1 MKKYTKNS
9 LVTLVT
15 VSTALA
21 TIAPS
26 VSSVV
31 ASANT
36 HHVKSHKV
44 VKAKKTTKKS
54 HKFKLPKPYNYK
66 KKHKKLVAK
75 VTGGEVS
82 KVGSKLNKAEK
93 SLTKHF
99 KAPKVKI
106 KHANKQKAKVLH
118 SFSKVNNA
126 EHAVAHKI
134 SSWFHHKK

>member
-21 TIAPS
+21 TVVPS

-44 VKAKKTTKKS
+44 VKAKKKGHFSKK
-54 HKFKLPKPYNYK
+54 FQYKLPYDYT
-66 KKHKKLVAK
+66 KKHKRLVAK
-75 VTGGEVS
+75 VTGGEVG
-82 KVGSKLNKAEK
+82 KVGTKLNKAEK
-93 SLTKHF
+93 SLAKHF

-106 KHANKQKAKVLH
+106 KHADKKKAKVLH
-118 SFSKVNNA
+118 SVGNA
-126 EHAVAHKI
+126 AHAAAHKI

>member
-21 TIAPS
+21 TVVPS

-44 VKAKKTTKKS
+44 VKTKKKSKFS
-54 HKFKLPKPYNYK
+54 HKFKYSLPYNYK
-66 KKHKKLVAK
+66 KKHKNLVGKVMSGPTAKVEHAAKSVKKDFTRHFGLKHVKVSKTKKNKKLFVAK
-75 VTGGEVS
+75 S
-82 KVGSKLNKAEK
+82 PISSA
-93 SLTKHF
+93 
-99 KAPKVKI
+99 
-106 KHANKQKAKVLH
+106 
-118 SFSKVNNA
+118 
-126 EHAVAHKI
+126 AHKI